1 MLIINALE
9 LVIIIALLVILILG
23 LFPNNKN

>member
-9 LVIIIALLVILILG
+9 LVIMIALLVILILG